1 MRNTTSHMSK
11 STAAAS
17 LKRLKMIIRPT
28 EGDWTAVER
37 RFDMMTKNTGGLL
50 TCSKFC
56 ECIGIN
62 SKEFALELFYA
73 LAFGKT
79 KIADKDDDGRL
90 TKDEVRE
97 FISLI
102 ASANNMSTIKN
113 KADEYAA
120 QIMDEFDPDEF
131 EYITELETQCVT
143 STEETEKPTMLKRWN
158 KVIEAISSSSLTII
172 DVEIVKQDLR

>member
-56 ECIGIN
+56 ECIVETQKYVKC
-62 SKEFALELFYA
+62 S
-73 LAFGKT
+73 
-79 KIADKDDDGRL
+79 ADKDDDGRL